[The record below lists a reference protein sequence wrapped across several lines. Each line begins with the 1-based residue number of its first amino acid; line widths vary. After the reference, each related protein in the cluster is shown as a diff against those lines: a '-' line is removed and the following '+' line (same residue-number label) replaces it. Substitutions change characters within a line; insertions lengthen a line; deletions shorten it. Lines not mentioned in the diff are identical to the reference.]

1 MVDLVVSIAL
11 FHWTLLTLTD
21 IIRFHIYYNS
31 FLMNSICIGL
41 SQKIGVILY
50 KMNESSNYGNLREV
64 IKNLEKFKSS
74 NNKTLIKKKLSTN
87 ALDLFWW
94 IFMKFSSILTVQWNF
109 SSYTNIYIY
118 FESTGPIE
126 IFSRAL
132 FNIIMIIAIEYV
144 NYT

>member
-1 MVDLVVSIAL
+1 
-11 FHWTLLTLTD
+11 
-21 IIRFHIYYNS
+21 
-31 FLMNSICIGL
+31 
-41 SQKIGVILY
+41 
-50 KMNESSNYGNLREV
+50 
-64 IKNLEKFKSS
+64 
-74 NNKTLIKKKLSTN
+74 
-87 ALDLFWW
+87 
-94 IFMKFSSILTVQWNF
+94 MKFSSILTVQWNF